1 MTIKQ
6 LPSSLA
12 REIGRLPHDEQ
23 DIMLVVFEF
32 VSGSLA
38 VMPEPLWSAF
48 PDGDLES
55 WNVARA
61 DVRARRLASY
71 H

>member
-12 REIGRLPHDEQ
+12 REIGRLQHDQ
-23 DIMLVVFEF
+23 RDTLLVVFEF
-32 VSGSLA
+32 HTGSLA
-38 VMPEPLWSAF
+38 VMPAEMWSTF
-48 PDGDLES
+48 PDGDEEA
-55 WNVARA
+55 WDAARA
-61 DVRARRLASY
+61 DARARRFATY